1 MDKDYYKILDIEHT
15 ADEQEIKKAY
25 RQLAMKFHPDR
36 NEGNL
41 LAENYFREV
50 QEAYEILSHPGR
62 RSAYNQQRWYRYSNP
77 RQHDNPPITSYS
89 ILHKC
94 KALNRYLS
102 TLDSFD
108 INKQALHNY
117 ILQLLSE
124 SSLKLLIKEN
134 DKSSNEFIIK
144 ELLKSTYPLSLKSI
158 QNIVTL
164 LLRLAGDDRQTI
176 EVITKYLKNKK
187 FSYYWAQYQPLTVL
201 IISILLCILIYYVSN
216 SSH

>member
-1 MDKDYYKILDIEHT
+1 MNKDYYKILDIHHT
-15 ADEQEIKKAY
+15 ANQQEIKKAY

-36 NEGNL
+36 NEGDP
-41 LAENYFREV
+41 LAENHFKEV

-62 RSAYNQQRWYRYSNP
+62 RSAYNQLRWYRYSNH
-77 RQHDNPPITSYS
+77 RQYDNLPITSYS

-94 KALNRYLS
+94 KALNRYIS
-102 TLDSFD
+102 TLAGFD
-108 INKQALHNY
+108 INKFALNNY

-144 ELLKSTYPLSLKSI
+144 ELLKSTYPLPLKSI
-158 QNIVTL
+158 KNIATL

-176 EVITKYLKNKK
+176 EVINKYLKYKK
-187 FSYYWAQYQPLTVL
+187 NSFYWSQYQPVIVL
-201 IISILLCILIYYVSN
+201 IISILLCLLIYYVSN